1 MEEFQPWIMSRLI
14 TELVP
19 TRDSHPGFIS
29 GIRIRGFIS
38 GIHIRDSYQGIAL
51 AIPKVLQNQTP
62 LQGLRWRHR

>member
-1 MEEFQPWIMSRLI
+1 MEEFQPWILSRLI

-19 TRDSHPGFIS
+19 TRDSHP
-29 GIRIRGFIS
+29 GFIS